1 MDERTFLPE
10 GTEEMQDDT
19 HPSSPAF
26 GEENCL
32 MGEKDTL
39 KSTEPGF

>member
-10 GTEEMQDDT
+10 GAEEIQDDI
-19 HPSSPAF
+19 HPSILAF
-26 GEENCL
+26 GKENCL

-39 KSTEPGF
+39 KSTGPGF